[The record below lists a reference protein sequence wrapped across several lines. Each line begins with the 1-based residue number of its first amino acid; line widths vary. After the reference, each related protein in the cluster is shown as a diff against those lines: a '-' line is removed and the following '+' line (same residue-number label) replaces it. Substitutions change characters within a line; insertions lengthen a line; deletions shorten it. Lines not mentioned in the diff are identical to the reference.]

1 LELDEPNEDELTS
14 VSNTKLLKIAMI
26 DDEDEA
32 AAEVGCRFHVIQKL
46 GEGTYGKVYKA
57 TCKGTLQVFALK
69 RIPIV
74 MDEDGVPATAIR
86 EVSLLK
92 ECHHPNVIR
101 LYEVLSLERAL
112 YLVFEYVDMD
122 LRIFLKRNGAFKNL
136 VALKNAAW
144 QCIRGTE
151 FCHGRLIL
159 HRDLKPQ
166 NVLVDSTGRNLKLAD
181 FGLARLFSVPLRA
194 YTHEVVTLWYRAPE
208 ILLGHRK
215 YATPTDIW
223 SLGCIVAE
231 MATAEVL
238 FPGDSQ
244 IDTIFKIFR
253 RLGTPSDEVWPG
265 FSTLRNFSQEFPK
278 WSNTELVDVRCKA
291 PALGPRGVDMINAC
305 LRFNPIDRPS
315 AKQLLQHKFFAAGEE
330 AGLAEAEPVIHRD
343 SRQLSRGTMSAG

>member
-1 LELDEPNEDELTS
+1 
-14 VSNTKLLKIAMI
+14 MI
-26 DDEDEA
+26 DDDEA
-32 AAEVGCRFHVIQKL
+32 AVEVLERFQVIQKL

-57 TCKGTLQVFALK
+57 ACHQTQQVRALK

-92 ECHHPNVIR
+92 ECDHPNVIR
-101 LYEVLSLERAL
+101 LYDVFSLDRAL

-122 LRIFLKRNGAFKNL
+122 LRIFLKRNGAFRNPH
-136 VALKNAAW
+136 ALKNAAF
-144 QCIRGTE
+144 QCIRGTA
-151 FCHGRLIL
+151 FCHGRQVL

-166 NVLVDSTGRNLKLAD
+166 NVLVDSTGQHLKLAD
-181 FGLARLFSVPLRA
+181 FGLARLFDVPLRA

-231 MATAEVL
+231 MATAQVL

-265 FSTLRNFSQEFPK
+265 FSTLLNFTEEFPK
-278 WSNTELVDVRCKA
+278 WRNTELDDVRSRA
-291 PALGPRGVDMINAC
+291 PSLGSRGVGMINAC
-305 LRFNPIDRPS
+305 LRFNPVERPS
-315 AKQLLQHKFFAAGEE
+315 ARGLLQHNFFEKAPLSEVVC
-330 AGLAEAEPVIHRD
+330 AETGRSIT
-343 SRQLSRGTMSAG
+343 LC

>member
-1 LELDEPNEDELTS
+1 MSPSLAAPSSTKDVRPMATS
-14 VSNTKLLKIAMI
+14 HNKLSP
-26 DDEDEA
+26 
-32 AAEVGCRFHVIQKL
+32 R
-46 GEGTYGKVYKA
+46 
-57 TCKGTLQVFALK
+57 
-69 RIPIV
+69 
-74 MDEDGVPATAIR
+74 
-86 EVSLLK
+86 
-92 ECHHPNVIR
+92 
-101 LYEVLSLERAL
+101 
-112 YLVFEYVDMD
+112 
-122 LRIFLKRNGAFKNL
+122 
-136 VALKNAAW
+136 
-144 QCIRGTE
+144 
-151 FCHGRLIL
+151 
-159 HRDLKPQ
+159 PQ